1 MECKHCGNTDERL
14 LHDEGDTIY
23 CSRCSHRTLIITGDD
38 DSIECPYCHNMRD
51 RKALYYRHCNIPW
64 GADSSYV
71 DYT

>member
-51 RKALYYRHCNIPW
+51 RSAMYCRHCNTPW